1 MIGDSSPTNLGRSQ
15 PIGGNFVRKTLN
27 HAHCTSAFARIESGR
42 AQQQNDSDRLAS
54 PSNNS
59 LAACSYFSQTHPADL
74 ANT

>member
-1 MIGDSSPTNLGRSQ
+1 MIGDSLPLGRSN
-15 PIGGNFVRKTLN
+15 ISAAFRYETLN
-27 HAHCTSAFARIESGR
+27 HAHLTSAFARIESGR
-42 AQQQNDSDRLAS
+42 AKQENDSDTLAS